1 MIQFIIKRLGWALF
15 VVAVV
20 AALVFLLMNWVGD
33 PAVTTLG
40 PNAGPQQIADFQ
52 RKNGLDRPLPVQF
65 AAYLG
70 LVPCVRQGSRAYLEN
85 PEHPGYC
92 GLLQGDLGDSFAHNE
107 PVANVIAHRLPRTLL
122 LGVLAIFFE
131 LFLGVTVGIVA
142 AVRRNSWFDTGFM
155 ATAFLGISLP
165 TYVTGPIFLLLF
177 AFFFGWFP
185 VGGYGEG
192 FWDHVYHG
200 ILPAFTLAIVGAAT
214 YARITRS
221 EMIETLRSDYIRTA
235 KAKGLGPTSIVLKHG
250 LRNALLPLVTLL
262 GLDLSLLVAG
272 AIITEN
278 IFAWPGMGALAIQSI
293 VNLDSPTVMGVVLVF
308 SAMVQVGNLLADVAV
323 AFLDP
328 RVRLGNEAS

>member
-1 MIQFIIKRLGWALF
+1 MIQYVIKRLGWAIF

-20 AALVFLLMNWVGD
+20 AVLVFLLMNRVGA
-33 PAVTTLG
+33 PAVATLG
-40 PNAGPQQIADFQ
+40 PNAGPQQIQDFK
-52 RKNGLDRPLPVQF
+52 RKNGLDQPLAVQF

-70 LVPCVRQGSRAYLEN
+70 VVPCVRQGSRAFKDH
-85 PEHPGYC
+85 PDDPGYC
-92 GLLQGDLGDSFAHNE
+92 GLLQGDLGDSFTHNE
-107 PVANVIAHRLPRTLL
+107 PVARVIAHRLPRTLL

-131 LFLGVTVGIVA
+131 IFLGVSVGILA
-142 AVRRNSWFDTGFM
+142 AVKRNTWFDTGFM

-165 TYVTGPIFLLLF
+165 TYVTGPIFLLVF

-235 KAKGLGPTSIVLKHG
+235 KAKGLGPSTIVVKHG

-293 VNLDSPTVMGVVLVF
+293 VGLDAPTVMGVVLVF
-308 SAMVQVGNLLADVAV
+308 SAMVQVGNLLADLAI
-323 AFLDP
+323 AALDP
-328 RVRLGNEAS
+328 RVRLGNEPS

>member
-1 MIQFIIKRLGWALF
+1 
-15 VVAVV
+15 
-20 AALVFLLMNWVGD
+20 
-33 PAVTTLG
+33 
-40 PNAGPQQIADFQ
+40 
-52 RKNGLDRPLPVQF
+52 
-65 AAYLG
+65 
-70 LVPCVRQGSRAYLEN
+70 
-85 PEHPGYC
+85 
-92 GLLQGDLGDSFAHNE
+92 
-107 PVANVIAHRLPRTLL
+107 
-122 LGVLAIFFE
+122 
-131 LFLGVTVGIVA
+131 
-142 AVRRNSWFDTGFM
+142 
-155 ATAFLGISLP
+155 
-165 TYVTGPIFLLLF
+165 
-177 AFFFGWFP
+177 
-185 VGGYGEG
+185 
-192 FWDHVYHG
+192 
-200 ILPAFTLAIVGAAT
+200 LPAFTLAIVGAAT

>member
-1 MIQFIIKRLGWALF
+1 MMQYVIKRLAWALF
-15 VVAVV
+15 IVGVV
-20 AALVFLLMNWVGD
+20 AALVFLLMNAVGD
-33 PAVTTLG
+33 PAVATLG
-40 PNAGPQQIADFQ
+40 PNAGPEQIADFQ
-52 RKNGLDRPLPVQF
+52 RKNGLDRPLPIQF

-70 LVPCVRQGSRAYLEN
+70 LIPCVREGSRAFTAN
-85 PEHPGYC
+85 PSNPGYC

-107 PVANVIAHRLPRTLL
+107 PVARVIAHRLPRTLL
-122 LGVLAIFFE
+122 LGILAIFFE
-131 LFLGVTVGIVA
+131 LSLGVSVGILA
-142 AVRRNSWFDTGFM
+142 AVRRNTWFDTGFM

-235 KAKGLGPTSIVLKHG
+235 KAKGLSPAKVVVKHG
-250 LRNALLPLVTLL
+250 VRNALLPIVTLL

-293 VNLDSPTVMGVVLVF
+293 VSLDAPTVMGVVLVF
-308 SAMVQVGNLLADVAV
+308 SAMVQFGNLLADLAI
-323 AFLDP
+323 AGLDP
-328 RVRLGNEAS
+328 RVRLGSEAT